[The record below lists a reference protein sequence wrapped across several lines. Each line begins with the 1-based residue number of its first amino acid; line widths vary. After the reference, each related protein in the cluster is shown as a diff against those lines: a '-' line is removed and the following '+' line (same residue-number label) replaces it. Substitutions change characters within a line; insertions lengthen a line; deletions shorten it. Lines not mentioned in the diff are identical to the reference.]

1 MARYNYSI
9 CCNLPNRRTWKCALW
24 YLKLISVIDASD
36 PQAVKPE
43 LSLTDQPERINKT
56 FFSELI
62 VCCIYQ
68 SPQLPSQWLSTIWTP
83 DVFLVVQWSLRS
95 NSISLMIIF
104 HHFSSLCLSF
114 EGVSTYMY
122 QSNKAQMFI
131 AQHSFQLTI
140 DLRSDVPQAE
150 FIPKWMAF
158 VVVIC
163 ILKCFGFEM
172 QYISFSYHLCFVL
185 DQLIP
190 LVSYLLYI
198 D

>member
-1 MARYNYSI
+1 MH
-9 CCNLPNRRTWKCALW
+9 
-24 YLKLISVIDASD
+24 LIPSCRAWTF
-36 PQAVKPE
+36 
-43 LSLTDQPERINKT
+43 TDWPTREDKQN

-62 VCCIYQ
+62 VCYIYQ
-68 SPQLPSQWLSTIWTP
+68 SPQPPSQWCSTIWTP